1 MWSGNVCCGPSIRW
15 QGCGA
20 EFCENLQSIYPAGRS
35 CFALLKV
42 RWTGWLIRPHPQ
54 SNLPSSLDR
63 HFGEG
68 IHPVLWWQLGT
79 SRVRPLWDP
88 LAIWQSLLWGNHHFF
103 HRFFSNCF
111 FGELSIADGWFTFLV
126 PHMFGIQQKFSVLG
140 CMVLC
145 STSVDKC
152 GASEKTVPFSSV
164 KWWYYQLSISMCL
177 CYYPNLCR
185 QFGTPLLVSILILW
199 VHNLWAMVRLPLNS
213 LIIVCHLLLLAVWIP
228 SARKLSPALIVY
240 GWSGGDSYPTHTT

>member
-1 MWSGNVCCGPSIRW
+1 MQQLWVRWPLQPLWYVIGKCLLRPQHSLAGMRGRVLWKSAIDIPSGPQLLCSPQSAVNRLVDTPASTKQLAIIVGSSFWRGDSSRPMMATGDIPCPSTMGPSGNL
-15 QGCGA
+15 A
-20 EFCENLQSIYPAGRS
+20 EF
-35 CFALLKV
+35 ALGKS
-42 RWTGWLIRPHPQ
+42 P
-54 SNLPSSLDR
+54 
-63 HFGEG
+63 
-68 IHPVLWWQLGT
+68 
-79 SRVRPLWDP
+79 
-88 LAIWQSLLWGNHHFF
+88 FF

-213 LIIVCHLLLLAVWIP
+213 
-228 SARKLSPALIVY
+228 
-240 GWSGGDSYPTHTT
+240 